1 MTDTPSLDTL
11 KVEQLSFDRK
21 NPRLPVNHYDG
32 DEDKVLDYFIRK
44 ANLMELIASIG
55 ENGFYDAEALLVVKL
70 DDTDKYTVVE
80 GNRRLAALRLL
91 LNPNKAPVKK
101 SAIKEMV
108 DAARFK
114 PEEVPVLIY
123 EKYEDVLDYLGY
135 RHITGVQQ
143 WDSLAKAT
151 YLKTLYDYHS
161 QEDSI
166 QDNEVYRKVAKV
178 IGSRAD
184 YVAKLIRGY
193 YLYKE
198 IADEGFYDIDG
209 LDPERFSF
217 SLLTTA
223 LTYSNIAEFVGIKET
238 SEGLS
243 HNRKELKELT
253 HWMFDRVT
261 EGRPRIAE
269 SRRLKD
275 FNKVVGNKKALNAFR
290 SGKPLDYALR
300 LTDAP
305 QETFKI
311 ALQDIDALVDV
322 AQEQSIYFEAN
333 QVDANDIEHIT
344 LIARRLLDIR
354 SALNTRREEKEFNL

>member
-1 MTDTPSLDTL
+1 
-11 KVEQLSFDRK
+11 
-21 NPRLPVNHYDG
+21 
-32 DEDKVLDYFIRK
+32 
-44 ANLMELIASIG
+44 MELIASIG
-55 ENGFYDAEALLVVKL
+55 ENGFYEAEALLVVKAK
-70 DDTDKYTVVE
+70 DDDNRYVVVE

-91 LNPNKAPVKK
+91 LNPEKAPVKK
-101 SAIKEMV
+101 ASIKEMV
-108 DAARFK
+108 DAAISK
-114 PEEVPVLIY
+114 PEEVPVLVY
-123 EKYEDVLDYLGY
+123 EKHEDVLDYLGY

-143 WDSLAKAT
+143 WDSLAKAS

-161 QEDSI
+161 QQGDV
-166 QDNEVYRKVAKV
+166 QGNEIYRKLAKV

-184 YVAKLIRGY
+184 YVSKLIRGFH
-193 YLYKE
+193 LYQE

-209 LDPERFSF
+209 LDSERFSF

-223 LTYSNIAEFVGIKET
+223 LTYSNIANFIGIKE
-238 SEGLS
+238 SPKGLS

-253 HWMFDRVT
+253 QWMFDRVT

-269 SRRLKD
+269 SRRLTD
-275 FNKVVGNKKALNAFR
+275 FNKVVGNEKALNAFR

-305 QETFKI
+305 QETFKV

-322 AQEQSIYFEAN
+322 AQEQSVYFEAN
-333 QVDANDIEHIT
+333 QIDPNDIEHIT

-354 SALNTRREEKEFNL
+354 SALNTRKEEKEFGL